1 MRTTDPT
8 PLPADAGWLA
18 AARERLGR
26 LPRTALG
33 HDIEAL
39 RDALSDLPWLPGC
52 PDAAR
57 LARHDRGQR
66 YRRHLIGGSAVH
78 GWTALLIAWPPGH
91 RTPLHDHDG
100 LWGIELVL
108 EGALAIEE
116 FRKNDHDGEASLEHE
131 RTLILG
137 IGDATAFTHEDYV
150 HACRNLSAQRP
161 ALSLHVY
168 GGVLDGYSTF
178 HTGTLGRATPTRRRA
193 GIDAVMI

>member
-1 MRTTDPT
+1 MRIIDPT
-8 PLPADAGWLA
+8 PPPADPAWLA
-18 AARERLGR
+18 AARERLR
-26 LPRTALG
+26 SLPADPRP

-39 RDALSDLPWLPGC
+39 RDRLAPLPWLPHC
-52 PDAAR
+52 PVAAD
-57 LARHDRGQR
+57 LVRGDSAER
-66 YRRHLIGGSAVH
+66 YRRHLIGGDAAR

-116 FRKNDHDGEASLEHE
+116 FRKDDLDGEARIEHE

-137 IGDATAFTHEDYV
+137 IGDATAFTRDDYV

-178 HTGTLGRATPTRRRA
+178 HTGVNGRATPTRRRA

>member
-1 MRTTDPT
+1 MQTTHET
-8 PLPADAGWLA
+8 PIPADARWLGDT
-18 AARERLGR
+18 RERLR
-26 LPRTALG
+26 TLPRDPRQG
-33 HDIEAL
+33 DIEAL
-39 RDALSDLPWLPGC
+39 RDRLSSLPWLPGC

-57 LARHDRGQR
+57 LAQHDSAQR
-66 YRRHLIGGSAVH
+66 YRRHLIGGGAAD

-116 FRKNDHDGEASLEHE
+116 FRKDGSGGEPRLEHE

-137 IGDATAFTHEDYV
+137 IGDATAFTQDDYV

-178 HTGTLGRATPTRRRA
+178 HTGMLGRATPTRRRA